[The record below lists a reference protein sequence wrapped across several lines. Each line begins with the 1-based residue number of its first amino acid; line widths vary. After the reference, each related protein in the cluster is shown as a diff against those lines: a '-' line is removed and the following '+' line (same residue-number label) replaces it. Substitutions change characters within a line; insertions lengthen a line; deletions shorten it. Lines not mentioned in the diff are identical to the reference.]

1 LVQTRGVDCVLHVL
15 MVDEQ
20 SEHEA
25 PLEPQRESKKPAK
38 HTLFWQQPTQFC
50 ALHCCMGGMHLPPA
64 QT

>member
-1 LVQTRGVDCVLHVL
+1 